1 MGLGANPNS
10 KNLRKI
16 KEVAISK
23 AILINRRF
31 LELGFN

>member
-1 MGLGANPNS
+1 MGLGPNSNS

-31 LELGFN
+31 LEKGFN